1 MSMNSDDENF
11 EDLPEE
17 ELSDEESLEEEKLGE
32 QSEEEEIDPNA
43 PLRQPIVA
51 VLGHVDHGKTSLLD
65 YVRGT
70 TIVKREAGAIT
81 QHIGATEVPFD
92 TVSKICGP
100 LLKEGTT
107 NLPGLLFIDTP
118 GHHSFSTL
126 RSRGGAL
133 ADIAVLV
140 VDITEGFKPQTIE
153 SINIL
158 KQHKTPFI
166 LALNKVDK
174 LPGWRTNKGSFLAN
188 KANQSQMAQ
197 QTFQTRMYEIIG
209 ELGNHGFDSALFT
222 DIQDFQKTIAL
233 IPTSVKDTGEG
244 VPELFMIL
252 MGLAQKYLRGRLLLD
267 EGSSEGTVLEIK
279 EEKGLGKTLG
289 VIIYNG
295 ILKASDTLII
305 GAQPEPIVTRV
316 RSLLRPKPL
325 DEIRDPRQQFDS
337 VKIIGAAAGL
347 KVVAP
352 DIEGV
357 VAGAPFYSASS
368 EDEIDA
374 ALDRLTDS
382 MKSNVKCTDEGVVIR
397 ADAIGSLE
405 ALAYELSAVNIPI
418 VKAVVGDV
426 SRRDVVTA
434 DPSDEEYRAILAF
447 NVKVHPDA
455 KKELHETG
463 VKIFESD
470 IVYRLLEDYQEWKDK
485 IKDKQAQHL
494 REDFSHPGKFEIL
507 EGHTFRTRDP
517 AVVGV
522 RVLGGRIALNQ
533 AVLRNDNSVVGHIRS
548 LRSGEQVLK
557 EALQGDE
564 VAIAIS
570 EATVG
575 RQISEGDVL
584 YIEMDERAILTIR
597 EAGVKLDPI
606 EEDIITEMQKIK
618 KKDQPFWAR

>member
-1 MSMNSDDENF
+1 MNSDDENF
-11 EDLPEE
+11 EDSPVE
-17 ELSDEESLEEEKLGE
+17 ELSDEGSLEEEKLD
-32 QSEEEEIDPNA
+32 QQPEEDEIDPNA

-70 TIVKREAGAIT
+70 AVVEREAGAIT

-166 LALNKVDK
+166 LALNKIDK
-174 LPGWRTNKGSFLAN
+174 LPGWRTKTGSFLAN
-188 KANQSQMAQ
+188 KAGQSQMVQ
-197 QTFQTRMYEIIG
+197 QAFRSRIYEIIG

-222 DIQDFQKTIAL
+222 EIQDFQKTIAL
-233 IPTSVKDTGEG
+233 VPTSVKETGEG

-289 VIIYNG
+289 IIIYNG
-295 ILKASDTLII
+295 VLKASDTLII

-316 RSLLRPKPL
+316 RSLLRPKAL
-325 DEIRDPRQQFDS
+325 DEIRDPRQQFDA
-337 VKIIGAAAGL
+337 VETVGAAAGL

-352 DIEGV
+352 DVDGV

-368 EDEIDA
+368 EDEIDR
-374 ALDRLTDS
+374 ALDRLTDA

-470 IVYRLLEDYQEWKDK
+470 IVYRLLEDYQEWKEK

-533 AVLRNDNSVVGHIRS
+533 AVLRTDNSVVGHIRS

-584 YIEMDERAILTIR
+584 YIEMDERAILKIR

>member
-1 MSMNSDDENF
+1 MAPDEEEI
-11 EDLPEE
+11 EDL
-17 ELSDEESLEEEKLGE
+17 LEEE
-32 QSEEEEIDPNA
+32 SEEEKEEEIDPDA

-70 TIVKREAGAIT
+70 TVVKREAGAIT
-81 QHIGATEVPFD
+81 QHIGATEVPFE

-100 LLKEGTT
+100 LLKEGSTT
-107 NLPGLLFIDTP
+107 LPGLLFIDTP
-118 GHHSFSTL
+118 GHHSFTTL

-133 ADIAVLV
+133 ADLAVLV

-158 KQHKTPFI
+158 KQQQTPFI

-174 LPGWRTNKGSFLAN
+174 LPSWRSRKGSFLAN
-188 KANQSQMAQ
+188 SANQSSIAKQN
-197 QTFQTRMYEIIG
+197 FQTRMYEIIG
-209 ELGNHGFDSALFT
+209 ELGEHGFDSALFSE
-222 DIQDFQKTIAL
+222 IEDFQKTIAL
-233 IPTSVKDTGEG
+233 VPTSVKETGEG

-252 MGLAQKYLRGRLLLD
+252 MGLAQRYLRDRLLLG

-279 EEKGLGKTLG
+279 EEKGLGKTMG

-295 ILKASDTLII
+295 ILQSSDTLII
-305 GAQPEPIVTRV
+305 GAEPEPIVTRV
-316 RSLLRPKPL
+316 RTLLRPKPL

-337 VKIIGAAAGL
+337 VKIVGAAAGL

-368 EDEIDA
+368 EEEIDD
-374 ALDRLTDS
+374 ALDRLADS
-382 MKSNVKCTDEGVVIR
+382 MQSNVNCTDEGVVIR

-405 ALAYELSAVNIPI
+405 ALAYELSAAKIPI
-418 VKAVVGDV
+418 VKASVGDV
-426 SRRDVVTA
+426 SKRDVVTA

-447 NVKVHPDA
+447 NVKTHPDA
-455 KKELHETG
+455 KNELFETG
-463 VKIFESD
+463 VKLFESD
-470 IVYRLLEDYQEWKDK
+470 IVYRLLEEYEEWKAQ
-485 IKDKQAQHL
+485 IKEKQAQHL
-494 REDFSHPGKFEIL
+494 REDFAHPGKFEIL

-533 AVLRNDNSVVGHIRS
+533 AVLRGDNQVVGRIQS
-548 LRSGEQVLK
+548 LRSGDQTLK
-557 EALQGDE
+557 EAIQGE
-564 VAIAIS
+564 EIAIAITNV
-570 EATVG
+570 TVG

-584 YIEMDERAILTIR
+584 YIEMDERAILKVR
-597 EAGVKLDPI
+597 DAGVKLNPI
-606 EEDIITEMQKIK
+606 EEDIITEMQRFK
-618 KKDQPFWAR
+618 KKDQPFWGR

>member
-1 MSMNSDDENF
+1 M
-11 EDLPEE
+11 
-17 ELSDEESLEEEKLGE
+17 
-32 QSEEEEIDPNA
+32 
-43 PLRQPIVA
+43 
-51 VLGHVDHGKTSLLD
+51 
-65 YVRGT
+65 
-70 TIVKREAGAIT
+70 
-81 QHIGATEVPFD
+81 
-92 TVSKICGP
+92 
-100 LLKEGTT
+100 
-107 NLPGLLFIDTP
+107 
-118 GHHSFSTL
+118 

-166 LALNKVDK
+166 LALNKIDK
-174 LPGWRTNKGSFLAN
+174 LPGWRTSKGSFLAN
-188 KANQSQMAQ
+188 KASQGQTAQ
-197 QTFQTRMYEIIG
+197 QTFQNRMYEIIG
-209 ELGNHGFDSALFT
+209 ELGTHGFDSALFT

-252 MGLAQKYLRGRLLLD
+252 MGLAQKYLRDRLLLD

-289 VIIYNG
+289 IIIYNG

-316 RSLLRPKPL
+316 RSLLRPKAL
-325 DEIRDPRQQFDS
+325 DEIRDPRQQFDT
-337 VKIIGAAAGL
+337 VKVVGAAAGL

-368 EDEIDA
+368 EDEIDD

-405 ALAYELSAVNIPI
+405 ALAYELSAANIPI

-434 DPSDEEYRAILAF
+434 DPSDEEYRVILAF

-470 IVYRLLEDYQEWKDK
+470 IVYRLLEDYQEWKEK

-533 AVLRNDNSVVGHIRS
+533 AVLRTDNSVVGHIRS

-584 YIEMDERAILTIR
+584 YIEMDERAILKIR

-618 KKDQPFWAR
+618 KKDQPF

>member
-1 MSMNSDDENF
+1 ME
-11 EDLPEE
+11 LTPEIQSTVAKGFALTTVM
-17 ELSDEESLEEEKLGE
+17 LS
-32 QSEEEEIDPNA
+32 
-43 PLRQPIVA
+43 
-51 VLGHVDHGKTSLLD
+51 T
-65 YVRGT
+65 
-70 TIVKREAGAIT
+70 
-81 QHIGATEVPFD
+81 
-92 TVSKICGP
+92 
-100 LLKEGTT
+100 
-107 NLPGLLFIDTP
+107 GLLFIDTP

-174 LPGWRTNKGSFLAN
+174 LPGWRTTTGSFLAN
-188 KANQSQMAQ
+188 KANQSPTAQ

-209 ELGNHGFDSALFT
+209 ELGTHGFDSALFT

-233 IPTSVKDTGEG
+233 IPTSVKETGEG

-252 MGLAQKYLRGRLLLD
+252 MGLAQRYLRGRLLLA
-267 EGSSEGTVLEIK
+267 EGSSEGTVIEIK

-295 ILKASDTLII
+295 VLKASDNLII
-305 GAQPEPIVTRV
+305 GAQPEPVVTRV
-316 RSLLRPKPL
+316 RSILRPKPL

-337 VKIIGAAAGL
+337 VKVVGAAAGL

-368 EDEIDA
+368 EEEIDA

-522 RVLGGRIALNQ
+522 RILGGRIALNQ

-584 YIEMDERAILTIR
+584 YIEMDERAILNIR

>member
-1 MSMNSDDENF
+1 MNSDDDKF
-11 EDLPEE
+11 EDLPE
-17 ELSDEESLEEEKLGE
+17 DELEEEELTEKE
-32 QSEEEEIDPNA
+32 ESEEEEIDPDA

-70 TIVKREAGAIT
+70 AVVKREAGAIT
-81 QHIGATEVPFD
+81 QHIGATEVPYD

-107 NLPGLLFIDTP
+107 TLPGLLFIDTP

-174 LPGWRTNKGSFLAN
+174 LPGWTTKTGSFLAN
-188 KANQSQMAQ
+188 RANQSQNAQ
-197 QTFQTRMYEIIG
+197 QTFQTRLYEIIG
-209 ELGNHGFDSALFT
+209 ELGIHGFDSALFT

-233 IPTSVKDTGEG
+233 IPTSVKETGEG

-325 DEIRDPRQQFDS
+325 DEIRDPRQQFDI
-337 VKIIGAAAGL
+337 VKVVGAAAGL

-357 VAGAPFYSASS
+357 IAGAPFYSASS
-368 EDEIDA
+368 DDEIDD
-374 ALDRLTDS
+374 ALDRLSDS

-405 ALAYELSAVNIPI
+405 ALAYELSAAKIPI
-418 VKAVVGDV
+418 VKATVGDV

-434 DPSDEEYRAILAF
+434 APSDEEYRAILAF

-455 KKELHETG
+455 KSELHETG

-570 EATVG
+570 DATVG

-606 EEDIITEMQKIK
+606 EEDIIAEMQKIK

>member
-1 MSMNSDDENF
+1 MNSDDDKF
-11 EDLPEE
+11 EDLPEAELEEE
-17 ELSDEESLEEEKLGE
+17 ELSESEEF
-32 QSEEEEIDPNA
+32 EEEEIDPDA

-70 TIVKREAGAIT
+70 TVVKREAGSIT
-81 QHIGATEVPFD
+81 QHIGATEVPYD

-100 LLKEGTT
+100 LLKDGTT
-107 NLPGLLFIDTP
+107 TLPGLLFIDTP
-118 GHHSFSTL
+118 GHHSFTTL

-133 ADIAVLV
+133 ADLAILV

-158 KQHKTPFI
+158 KQQKTPFI

-174 LPGWRTNKGSFLAN
+174 LQGWITNSGSFLKN
-188 KANQSQMAQ
+188 NSNQSNLAK
-197 QTFQTRMYEIIG
+197 QTFQNRMYEIIG
-209 ELGNHGFDSALFT
+209 TLASHGFDSALFSE
-222 DIQDFQKTIAL
+222 IEDFQKTIAL
-233 IPTSVKDTGEG
+233 VPTSVKETGEG

-252 MGLAQKYLRGRLLLD
+252 MGLAQRYLRGKLLLD
-267 EGSSEGTVLEIK
+267 YGSSEGTVIEIK

-295 ILKASDTLII
+295 ILKSSDTLII

-316 RSLLRPKPL
+316 RSLLQPKPL
-325 DEIRDPRQQFDS
+325 DEIRDPRQQFDN
-337 VKIIGAAAGL
+337 VKVVGAAAGL

-352 DIEGV
+352 NIEGV
-357 VAGAPFYSASS
+357 VAGAPFYSA
-368 EDEIDA
+368 ETDEEIDE
-374 ALDRLTDS
+374 ALDKLTDS

-405 ALAYELSAVNIPI
+405 ALAYELSAAGIPI
-418 VKAVVGDV
+418 VKASVGDV

-434 DPSDEEYRAILAF
+434 DPSDEEYRSILAF
-447 NVKVHPDA
+447 NVKIHPDA
-455 KKELHETG
+455 KNELYETG
-463 VKIFESD
+463 VTLFESD
-470 IVYRLLEDYQEWKDK
+470 IVYRLLEDYQEWKET

-494 REDFSHPGKFEIL
+494 RDDFAHPGKFEIL

-522 RVLGGRIALNQ
+522 RVLGGRIELNQ
-533 AVLRNDNSVVGHIRS
+533 GVLRDDNVVVGHIKS
-548 LRSGEQVLK
+548 LRSGDQVLK
-557 EALQGDE
+557 EAIQGDE
-564 VAIAIS
+564 VAVAINNV
-570 EATVG
+570 TVG
-575 RQISEGDVL
+575 RQISEGDAL
-584 YIEMDERAILTIR
+584 YIEMDERAILKIR
-597 EAGVKLDPI
+597 EAGIKLSFI

-618 KKDQPFWAR
+618 RKDQPFWAR

>member
-1 MSMNSDDENF
+1 MHNHPMPENDEEI

-17 ELSDEESLEEEKLGE
+17 E
-32 QSEEEEIDPNA
+32 SEEEEMDSDA

-70 TIVKREAGAIT
+70 TVVKREAGAIT
-81 QHIGATEVPFD
+81 QHIGATEVPFE

-100 LLKEGTT
+100 LLKEGSTT
-107 NLPGLLFIDTP
+107 LPGLLFIDTP
-118 GHHSFSTL
+118 GHHSFTTL

-133 ADIAVLV
+133 ADLAVLV

-158 KQHKTPFI
+158 KQQQTPFI

-174 LPGWRTNKGSFLAN
+174 LPSWRSRQGSFLAN
-188 KANQSQMAQ
+188 NANQSSIAKQN
-197 QTFQTRMYEIIG
+197 FQTRMYEIIG
-209 ELGNHGFDSALFT
+209 ELGTHGFDSAIFSE
-222 DIQDFQKTIAL
+222 IQDFQKTIAL
-233 IPTSVKDTGEG
+233 IPTSVKETGEG

-252 MGLAQKYLRGRLLLD
+252 MGLAQRYLRGRLLLG

-295 ILKASDTLII
+295 ILQSSDTLII
-305 GAQPEPIVTRV
+305 GAEPEPIITRV
-316 RSLLRPKPL
+316 RTLLRPKPL
-325 DEIRDPRQQFDS
+325 DEIRDPRQQFDT
-337 VKIIGAAAGL
+337 VKIVGAAAGL

-368 EDEIDA
+368 EEEIDE
-374 ALDRLTDS
+374 ALDRLADS
-382 MKSNVKCTDEGVVIR
+382 MQSNVNCTDEGVVIR

-405 ALAYELSAVNIPI
+405 ALAYELSAANIPI
-418 VKAVVGDV
+418 VKASVGDV
-426 SRRDVVTA
+426 SKRDVVTA
-434 DPSDEEYRAILAF
+434 APSDEEYRAILAF
-447 NVKVHPDA
+447 NVKAHPDA
-455 KKELHETG
+455 KNELYETG
-463 VKIFESD
+463 VKLFESD
-470 IVYRLLEDYQEWKDK
+470 IVYRLLEDYEEWKSQ
-485 IKDKQAQHL
+485 IKEKQAQHL
-494 REDFSHPGKFEIL
+494 REDFAHPGKFEIL

-533 AVLRNDNSVVGHIRS
+533 AVLRNDNTVVGRIQS
-548 LRSGEQVLK
+548 LRSGEQTLK

-564 VAIAIS
+564 VAIAVS
-570 EATVG
+570 NVTVG

-584 YIEMDERAILTIR
+584 FIEMDERAILKIR
-597 EAGVKLDPI
+597 DAGVKLNPI
-606 EEDIITEMQKIK
+606 EEDIISEMQRFKR
-618 KKDQPFWAR
+618 KDQPFWAR

>member
-1 MSMNSDDENF
+1 MNSDDEIF
-11 EDLPEE
+11 EDSLEE
-17 ELSDEESLEEEKLGE
+17 ELSDEESSEEEKLEE
-32 QSEEEEIDPNA
+32 QSEQEEIDPNA

-70 TIVKREAGAIT
+70 TIVKRESGAIT

-166 LALNKVDK
+166 LALNKIDK
-174 LPGWRTNKGSFLAN
+174 LPGWRTSKGSFLAN
-188 KANQSQMAQ
+188 KASQGQTAQ
-197 QTFQTRMYEIIG
+197 QTFQNRMYEIIG
-209 ELGNHGFDSALFT
+209 ELGTHGFDSALFT

-252 MGLAQKYLRGRLLLD
+252 MGLAQKYLRDRLLLD

-289 VIIYNG
+289 IIIYNG

-316 RSLLRPKPL
+316 RSLLRPKAL
-325 DEIRDPRQQFDS
+325 DEIRDPRQQFDT
-337 VKIIGAAAGL
+337 VKVVGAAAGL

-368 EDEIDA
+368 EDEIDD

-405 ALAYELSAVNIPI
+405 ALAYELSAANIPI

-434 DPSDEEYRAILAF
+434 DPSDEEYRVILAF

-470 IVYRLLEDYQEWKDK
+470 IVYRLLEDYQEWKEK

-533 AVLRNDNSVVGHIRS
+533 AVLRTDNSVVGHIRS

-584 YIEMDERAILTIR
+584 YIEMDERAILKIR

>member
-1 MSMNSDDENF
+1 MAPDEEEI
-11 EDLPEE
+11 EDL
-17 ELSDEESLEEEKLGE
+17 LEEE
-32 QSEEEEIDPNA
+32 SEEEKEEEIDPDA

-70 TIVKREAGAIT
+70 TVVKREAGAIT
-81 QHIGATEVPFD
+81 QHIGATEVPFE

-100 LLKEGTT
+100 LLKEGSTT
-107 NLPGLLFIDTP
+107 LPGLLFIDTP
-118 GHHSFSTL
+118 GHHSFTTL

-133 ADIAVLV
+133 ADLAVLV

-158 KQHKTPFI
+158 KQQQTPFI

-174 LPGWRTNKGSFLAN
+174 LPSWRSRRGSFLAN
-188 KANQSQMAQ
+188 SANQSSIAKQN
-197 QTFQTRMYEIIG
+197 FQTRMYEIIG
-209 ELGNHGFDSALFT
+209 ELGEHGFDSALFSE
-222 DIQDFQKTIAL
+222 IEDFQKTIAL
-233 IPTSVKDTGEG
+233 IPTSVKETGEG

-252 MGLAQKYLRGRLLLD
+252 MGLAQRYLRDSLLLG

-279 EEKGLGKTLG
+279 EEKGLGKTMG

-295 ILKASDTLII
+295 ILQSSDTLII
-305 GAQPEPIVTRV
+305 GAEPEPIVTRV
-316 RSLLRPKPL
+316 RTLLRPKPL

-337 VKIIGAAAGL
+337 VKTVGAAAGL

-368 EDEIDA
+368 EEEIDD
-374 ALDRLTDS
+374 ALDRLADS
-382 MKSNVKCTDEGVVIR
+382 MQSNVNCTDEGVVIR

-405 ALAYELSAVNIPI
+405 ALAYELSAAKIPI
-418 VKAVVGDV
+418 VKASVGDV
-426 SRRDVVTA
+426 SKRDVVTA

-447 NVKVHPDA
+447 NVKTHPDA
-455 KKELHETG
+455 KNELFETG
-463 VKIFESD
+463 VKLFESD
-470 IVYRLLEDYQEWKDK
+470 IVYRLLEEYEEWKAQ
-485 IKDKQAQHL
+485 IKEKQAQHL
-494 REDFSHPGKFEIL
+494 REDFAHPGKFEIL

-533 AVLRNDNSVVGHIRS
+533 AVLRGDNQVVGRIQS
-548 LRSGEQVLK
+548 LRSGDQTLK
-557 EALQGDE
+557 EAIQGE
-564 VAIAIS
+564 EIAIAITNV
-570 EATVG
+570 TVG

-584 YIEMDERAILTIR
+584 YIEMDERAILKVR
-597 EAGVKLDPI
+597 DAGVKLNPI
-606 EEDIITEMQKIK
+606 EEDIITEMQRFK
-618 KKDQPFWAR
+618 KKDQPFWGR

>member
-1 MSMNSDDENF
+1 MNSDDESF
-11 EDLPEE
+11 EDSLEE
-17 ELSDEESLEEEKLGE
+17 ELSDEESSEKEKLEE

-166 LALNKVDK
+166 LALNKIDK
-174 LPGWRTNKGSFLAN
+174 LPGWRTSKGSFLAN
-188 KANQSQMAQ
+188 KASQGQTAQ
-197 QTFQTRMYEIIG
+197 QTFQNRMYEIIG
-209 ELGNHGFDSALFT
+209 ELGTHGFDSALFT

-252 MGLAQKYLRGRLLLD
+252 MGLAQKYLRDRLLLD

-289 VIIYNG
+289 IIIYNG

-316 RSLLRPKPL
+316 RSLLRPKAL
-325 DEIRDPRQQFDS
+325 DEIRDPRQQFDT
-337 VKIIGAAAGL
+337 VKVVGAAAGL

-368 EDEIDA
+368 EDEIDD

-405 ALAYELSAVNIPI
+405 ALAYELSAANIPI

-434 DPSDEEYRAILAF
+434 DPSDEEYRVILAF

-470 IVYRLLEDYQEWKDK
+470 IVYRLLEDYQEWKEK

-533 AVLRNDNSVVGHIRS
+533 AVLRTDNSVVGHIRS

-584 YIEMDERAILTIR
+584 YIEMDERAILKIR

>member
-1 MSMNSDDENF
+1 MNSDDDNF
-11 EDLPEE
+11 ENLPEE
-17 ELSDEESLEEEKLGE
+17 ELLDEELSEEEKLDE
-32 QSEEEEIDPNA
+32 ESEEEEIDPNA

-70 TIVKREAGAIT
+70 AVVKREAGAIT
-81 QHIGATEVPFD
+81 QHIGATEVPYD

-174 LPGWRTNKGSFLAN
+174 LPGWRTTTGSFLAN
-188 KANQSQMAQ
+188 KANQSPTAQ

-209 ELGNHGFDSALFT
+209 ELGTHGFDSALFT

-233 IPTSVKDTGEG
+233 IPTSVKETGEG

-252 MGLAQKYLRGRLLLD
+252 MGLAQRYLRGRLLLA
-267 EGSSEGTVLEIK
+267 EGSSEGTVIEIK

-295 ILKASDTLII
+295 VLKASDNLII
-305 GAQPEPIVTRV
+305 GAQPEPVVTRV
-316 RSLLRPKPL
+316 RSILRPKPL

-337 VKIIGAAAGL
+337 AKVVGAAAGL

-368 EDEIDA
+368 EEEIDA

-584 YIEMDERAILTIR
+584 YIEMDERAILKIR

>member
-1 MSMNSDDENF
+1 MVPDEEEI

-17 ELSDEESLEEEKLGE
+17 ESEEG
-32 QSEEEEIDPNA
+32 EEEEIDPDA

-70 TIVKREAGAIT
+70 TVVKREAGAIT
-81 QHIGATEVPFD
+81 QHIGATEVPFE

-100 LLKEGTT
+100 LLKEGSTT
-107 NLPGLLFIDTP
+107 LPGLLFIDTP
-118 GHHSFSTL
+118 GHHSFTTL

-133 ADIAVLV
+133 ADLAVLV

-158 KQHKTPFI
+158 KQQQTPFI
-166 LALNKVDK
+166 LALNKIDK
-174 LPGWRTNKGSFLAN
+174 LPSWRSRQGSFLAN
-188 KANQSQMAQ
+188 SANQSSIAKQN
-197 QTFQTRMYEIIG
+197 FQTRMYEIIG
-209 ELGNHGFDSALFT
+209 ELGTHGFDSAIFSE
-222 DIQDFQKTIAL
+222 IQDFQKTIAL
-233 IPTSVKDTGEG
+233 IPTSVKETGEG

-252 MGLAQKYLRGRLLLD
+252 MGLAQRYLRNRLLLG

-279 EEKGLGKTLG
+279 EEKGLGKTMG

-295 ILKASDTLII
+295 ILQSSDTLII
-305 GAQPEPIVTRV
+305 GAEPEPIVTRV
-316 RSLLRPKPL
+316 RTLLRPKPL
-325 DEIRDPRQQFDS
+325 DEIRDPRQQFDI
-337 VKIIGAAAGL
+337 VKTVGAAAGL
-347 KVVAP
+347 KVVSP

-368 EDEIDA
+368 EEEIDE
-374 ALDRLTDS
+374 ALDRLADS
-382 MKSNVKCTDEGVVIR
+382 MQSNVSCTDEGVVIR

-405 ALAYELSAVNIPI
+405 ALAYELSAANIPI
-418 VKAVVGDV
+418 VKASVGDV
-426 SRRDVVTA
+426 SKRDVVTA

-455 KKELHETG
+455 KNELFEAG
-463 VKIFESD
+463 VKLFESD
-470 IVYRLLEDYQEWKDK
+470 IVYRLLEDYEEWKAQ
-485 IKDKQAQHL
+485 IKEKQAQHL
-494 REDFSHPGKFEIL
+494 REDFAHPGKFEIL

-533 AVLRNDNSVVGHIRS
+533 GVLRDDNQVVGRIQS
-548 LRSGEQVLK
+548 LRSGDQTLK

-564 VAIAIS
+564 VAVAITNV
-570 EATVG
+570 TVG
-575 RQISEGDVL
+575 RQISEADVL
-584 YIEMDERAILTIR
+584 YIEMDERAILKVR
-597 EAGVKLDPI
+597 DAGVKLNPI
-606 EEDIITEMQKIK
+606 EEDIITEMQRFK
-618 KKDQPFWAR
+618 KKDQPFWGR

>member
-1 MSMNSDDENF
+1 MNSDDDNF

-17 ELSDEESLEEEKLGE
+17 ELLDEELSEEEKLDE
-32 QSEEEEIDPNA
+32 ESEEEEIDPNA

-70 TIVKREAGAIT
+70 AVVKREAGAIT
-81 QHIGATEVPFD
+81 QHIGATEVPYD

-174 LPGWRTNKGSFLAN
+174 LPGWRTTTGSFLAN
-188 KANQSQMAQ
+188 KASQSPTAQ

-209 ELGNHGFDSALFT
+209 ELGTHGFDSALFT

-233 IPTSVKDTGEG
+233 IPTSVKETGEG

-252 MGLAQKYLRGRLLLD
+252 MGLAQRYLRGRLLLA
-267 EGSSEGTVLEIK
+267 EGSSEGTVIEIK

-295 ILKASDTLII
+295 VLKASDNLII
-305 GAQPEPIVTRV
+305 GAQPEPVVTRV
-316 RSLLRPKPL
+316 RSILRPKPL

-337 VKIIGAAAGL
+337 VKVIGAAAGL

-368 EDEIDA
+368 EEEIDA
-374 ALDRLTDS
+374 ALDRLTDA

-470 IVYRLLEDYQEWKDK
+470 IVYKLLEDYQEWKDK

-584 YIEMDERAILTIR
+584 YIEMDERAILKIR

>member
-1 MSMNSDDENF
+1 MNSDDDNF

-17 ELSDEESLEEEKLGE
+17 ELLDEELSEEEKLDE
-32 QSEEEEIDPNA
+32 ESEEEEIDPNA

-70 TIVKREAGAIT
+70 AVVKREAGAIT
-81 QHIGATEVPFD
+81 QHIGATEVPYD

-174 LPGWRTNKGSFLAN
+174 LPGWRTNTGSFLAN
-188 KANQSQMAQ
+188 KASQSPTAQ

-209 ELGNHGFDSALFT
+209 ELGTHGFDSALFT

-233 IPTSVKDTGEG
+233 IPTSVKETGEG

-252 MGLAQKYLRGRLLLD
+252 MGLAQRYLRGRLLLA
-267 EGSSEGTVLEIK
+267 EGSSEGTVIEIK

-295 ILKASDTLII
+295 VLKASDNLII
-305 GAQPEPIVTRV
+305 GAQPEPVVTRV
-316 RSLLRPKPL
+316 RSILRPKPL

-337 VKIIGAAAGL
+337 VKVIGAAAGL

-368 EDEIDA
+368 EEEIDA
-374 ALDRLTDS
+374 ALDRLTDA

-470 IVYRLLEDYQEWKDK
+470 IVYKLLEDYQEWKDK

-584 YIEMDERAILTIR
+584 YIEMDERAILKIR

>member
-1 MSMNSDDENF
+1 MVPDEEEI

-17 ELSDEESLEEEKLGE
+17 ESEEG
-32 QSEEEEIDPNA
+32 EEEEIDPDA

-70 TIVKREAGAIT
+70 TVVKREAGAIT
-81 QHIGATEVPFD
+81 QHIGATEVPFE

-100 LLKEGTT
+100 LLKEGSTT
-107 NLPGLLFIDTP
+107 LPGLLFIDTP
-118 GHHSFSTL
+118 GHHSFTTL

-133 ADIAVLV
+133 ADLAVLV

-158 KQHKTPFI
+158 KQQQTPFI
-166 LALNKVDK
+166 LTLNKIDK
-174 LPGWRTNKGSFLAN
+174 LPSWRSRQGSFLAN
-188 KANQSQMAQ
+188 SANQSSIAKQN
-197 QTFQTRMYEIIG
+197 FQTRMYEIIG
-209 ELGNHGFDSALFT
+209 ELGTHGFDSAIFSE
-222 DIQDFQKTIAL
+222 IQDFQKTIAL
-233 IPTSVKDTGEG
+233 IPTSVKETGEG

-252 MGLAQKYLRGRLLLD
+252 MGLAQRYLRNRLLLG

-279 EEKGLGKTLG
+279 EEKGLGKTMG

-295 ILKASDTLII
+295 ILQSSDTLII
-305 GAQPEPIVTRV
+305 GAEPEPIVTRV
-316 RSLLRPKPL
+316 RTLLRPKPL

-337 VKIIGAAAGL
+337 VKTVGAAAGL
-347 KVVAP
+347 KVVSP

-368 EDEIDA
+368 EEEIDE
-374 ALDRLTDS
+374 ALDRLADS
-382 MKSNVKCTDEGVVIR
+382 MQSNVSCTDEGVVIR

-405 ALAYELSAVNIPI
+405 ALAYELSAANIPI
-418 VKAVVGDV
+418 VKASVGDV
-426 SRRDVVTA
+426 SKRDVVTA

-455 KKELHETG
+455 KNELFEAG
-463 VKIFESD
+463 VKLFESD
-470 IVYRLLEDYQEWKDK
+470 IVYRLLEDYEEWKAQ
-485 IKDKQAQHL
+485 IKEKQAQHL
-494 REDFSHPGKFEIL
+494 REDFAHPGKFEIL

-533 AVLRNDNSVVGHIRS
+533 GVLRDDNQVVGRIQS
-548 LRSGEQVLK
+548 LRSGDQTLK

-564 VAIAIS
+564 VAVAITNV
-570 EATVG
+570 TVG
-575 RQISEGDVL
+575 RQISEADVL
-584 YIEMDERAILTIR
+584 YIEMDERAILKVR
-597 EAGVKLDPI
+597 DAGVKLNPI
-606 EEDIITEMQKIK
+606 EEDIITEMQRFK
-618 KKDQPFWAR
+618 KKDQPFWGR

>member
-1 MSMNSDDENF
+1 MAPDEEEI

-17 ELSDEESLEEEKLGE
+17 ESEEG
-32 QSEEEEIDPNA
+32 EEEEIDPDA

-70 TIVKREAGAIT
+70 TVVKREAGAIT
-81 QHIGATEVPFD
+81 QHIGATEVPFE

-100 LLKEGTT
+100 LLKEGSTT
-107 NLPGLLFIDTP
+107 LPGLLFIDTP
-118 GHHSFSTL
+118 GHHSFTTL

-133 ADIAVLV
+133 ADLAVLV

-158 KQHKTPFI
+158 KQQQTPFI
-166 LALNKVDK
+166 LALNKIDK
-174 LPGWRTNKGSFLAN
+174 LPSWRSRQGSFLAN
-188 KANQSQMAQ
+188 SANQSSIAKQN
-197 QTFQTRMYEIIG
+197 FQTRMYEIIG
-209 ELGNHGFDSALFT
+209 ELGTHGFDSAIFSE
-222 DIQDFQKTIAL
+222 IQDFQKTIAL
-233 IPTSVKDTGEG
+233 IPTSVKETGEG

-252 MGLAQKYLRGRLLLD
+252 MGLAQRYLRNRLLLG

-279 EEKGLGKTLG
+279 EEKGLGKTMG

-295 ILKASDTLII
+295 ILQSSDTLII
-305 GAQPEPIVTRV
+305 GAEPEPIVTRV
-316 RSLLRPKPL
+316 RTLLRPKPL

-337 VKIIGAAAGL
+337 VKTVGAAAGL
-347 KVVAP
+347 KVVSP

-368 EDEIDA
+368 EEEIDE
-374 ALDRLTDS
+374 ALDRLADS
-382 MKSNVKCTDEGVVIR
+382 MQSNVSCTDEGVVIR

-405 ALAYELSAVNIPI
+405 ALAYELSAANIPI
-418 VKAVVGDV
+418 VKASVGDV
-426 SRRDVVTA
+426 SKRDVVTA

-455 KKELHETG
+455 KNELFEAG
-463 VKIFESD
+463 VKLFESD
-470 IVYRLLEDYQEWKDK
+470 IVYRLLEDYEEWKAQ
-485 IKDKQAQHL
+485 IKEKQAQHL
-494 REDFSHPGKFEIL
+494 REDFAHPGKFEIL

-533 AVLRNDNSVVGHIRS
+533 GVLRDDNQVVGRIQS
-548 LRSGEQVLK
+548 LRSGDQTLK

-564 VAIAIS
+564 VAVAITNV
-570 EATVG
+570 TVG
-575 RQISEGDVL
+575 RQISEADVL
-584 YIEMDERAILTIR
+584 YIEMDERAILKVR
-597 EAGVKLDPI
+597 DAGVKLNPI
-606 EEDIITEMQKIK
+606 EEDIITEMQRFK
-618 KKDQPFWAR
+618 KKDQPFWGR